1 MKKAGY
7 IFSVLF
13 GMLFLPQVFAGS
25 IAGNWTTI
33 DDQSGAKRAVVSI
46 SVSGDTASGT
56 IVQIFP
62 QPGDT
67 GICSKCP
74 GGFKDKPIKGL
85 TILWGLKKNGDNV
98 WDGGKI
104 LDPKNGKIYRAK
116 VTLEGNTLLVRGYV
130 GISVLGRTQTWRR

>member
-1 MKKAGY
+1 MKK
-7 IFSVLF
+7 IIQIVSIVF
-13 GMLFLPQVFAGS
+13 GILLLPQTFAAS

-33 DDQSGAKRAVVSI
+33 DDVTGQKRAIVHI
-46 SVSGDTASGT
+46 NVSGDSASGT

-74 GGFKDKPIKGL
+74 GAFKGKPIKGM
-85 TILWGLKKNGDNV
+85 TFLWGLKKSGDNV
-98 WDGGKI
+98 WEGGKI

-116 VTLEGNTLLVRGYV
+116 VTLQGNSLLVRGYV
-130 GISVLGRTQTWRR
+130 GFSVLGRTQTWRR